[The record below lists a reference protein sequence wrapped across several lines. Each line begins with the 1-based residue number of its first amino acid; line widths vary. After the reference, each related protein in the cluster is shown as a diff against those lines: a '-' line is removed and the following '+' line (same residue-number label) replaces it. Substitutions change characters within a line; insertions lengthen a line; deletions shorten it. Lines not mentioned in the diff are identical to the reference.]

1 MSFRCLAIETATDR
15 MSLAVCRGEQL
26 AVWEAQ
32 PARDETQRI
41 YQHVERLLGELQL
54 RLQDLDCVAFGCGPG
69 SFTGVRM
76 AAAAAQAFGFAL
88 GIPVCRRSSLAV
100 MAATALREVDGDT
113 VGVCI
118 DARMGRAY
126 LAVYRRHADR
136 GVVPVVAD
144 SLVDPA
150 SYRLPVGE
158 PFVAVG
164 PGWGAHAVLSERHAA
179 LISRIWP
186 ALLPSARDLLNMARD
201 DHRHGCLVTPDEAL
215 PEYLGLAPA
224 SVLAAAAPDPGR
236 GTR

>member
-1 MSFRCLAIETATDR
+1 
-15 MSLAVCRGEQL
+15 MSLAACRGEQVV
-26 AVWEAQ
+26 AWEAQ

-41 YQHVERLLGELQL
+41 YQHVERLLGELRL

-76 AAAAAQAFGFAL
+76 AAAAAQALSFAL

-100 MAATALREVDGDT
+100 MAATAFCEVDGDT
-113 VGVCI
+113 VGVCL

-136 GVVPVVAD
+136 GVMPMVAD

-164 PGWGAHAVLSERHAA
+164 PGWGAYAVLSDRHAA
-179 LISRIWP
+179 LISGILP
-186 ALLPSARDLLNMARD
+186 ALLPSARHLLNMARD
-201 DHRHGCLVTPDEAL
+201 DYRHGRVVTPDEAL
-215 PEYLGLAPA
+215 PEYLGLVPA
-224 SVLAAAAPDPGR
+224 SVLAAAASDPAS
-236 GTR
+236 GTH